1 MPSAVSMPV
10 RHGLCHS
17 ELHFASTR
25 QRSKTHGEPVSGCRC
40 DQRAFVEMLCQPLP
54 KYLRSHS
61 RCSSEQTHLV
71 TAVYQTGGTG
81 QIPSIIALEQPL
93 PNQQAA
99 RIGLIKVLLKLKT
112 GAGLTFLAARRVK
125 AGLALLPRQARMP
138 PAIDLAAVP
147 ERVKVAFKT
156 VTDIDHRLVTGAQRG
171 IAGG

>member
-1 MPSAVSMPV
+1 MVCAIANYILHQLDKDRKHMANLFRAVGV
-10 RHGLCHS
+10 IN
-17 ELHFASTR
+17 E
-25 QRSKTHGEPVSGCRC
+25 
-40 DQRAFVEMLCQPLP
+40 
-54 KYLRSHS
+54 
-61 RCSSEQTHLV
+61 
-71 TAVYQTGGTG
+71 
-81 QIPSIIALEQPL
+81 PL

-125 AGLALLPRQARMP
+125 AGLALLPRHACMP